1 MMSIKLYSAKA
12 RVFPDFVDIGGVKFP
27 IDADFR
33 NILKILAMMKDK
45 NITDMQKVYKMREWF
60 VGESNES
67 DDSIEGSETADIFDA
82 AKAFG
87 KFLRCDNSLND
98 GSNQGQNGQNLQN
111 AQNDTSAVVEADE
124 PQFCYEFDACE
135 IYASFLSEYNI
146 DLIECEYLH
155 WYKFRILLDNLSETS
170 AFKRKIALRF
180 MDINE
185 FSRDKSKFSDIV
197 RAWQSVQLPVVYSDE
212 EMRERQEFEAF
223 WERVQ

>member
-1 MMSIKLYSAKA
+1 MNIKLYHTKS
-12 RVFPDFVDIGGVKFP
+12 RVFPDFIDIGGVKFP

-33 NILKILAMMKDK
+33 NILKILAMMKDR
-45 NITDMQKVYKMREWF
+45 NVPDMQKVYKMREWF

-87 KFLRCDNSLND
+87 KFLRCDNGLND
-98 GSNQGQNGQNLQN
+98 GGVNQGQNSQNMQN
-111 AQNDTSAVVEADE
+111 SQNETNAVAETDE

-135 IYASFLSEYNI
+135 IYAGFLSEYNI
-146 DLIECEYLH
+146 DLIECGFLH

-180 MDINE
+180 IDLSE
-185 FSRDKSKFSDIV
+185 FSREQSGFSDIV
-197 RAWQSVQLPVVYSDE
+197 KAWQSVQLPILYSNE
-212 EMRERQEFEAF
+212 EMQEIREFEEF
-223 WERVQ
+223 WERV